1 MKIPAPIFIFA
12 AIFAFAGCAQQE
24 PPDTSEADAA
34 NIRTDVSDFVAAW
47 NTADNASLAT
57 MIAEDIVLMQPD
69 GLSLEGRDVILETM
83 ASQYDIE
90 MMQQSATTDE
100 VIALG
105 DHAYARGT
113 WRIYPTR
120 ADAAD
125 AADAGAVNGKWSA
138 LYERQPTGT
147 WHMSRWMWNQPSAVA
162 AAAE

>member
-34 NIRTDVSDFVAAW
+34 DLRTGVSDFVAAW

-69 GLSLEGRDVILETM
+69 GPLLEGRDVILETM
-83 ASQYDIE
+83 ASQYDVG
-90 MMQQSATTDE
+90 MMQQSATIDE

-113 WRIYPTR
+113 WRLDPTR
-120 ADAAD
+120 AE
-125 AADAGAVNGKWSA
+125 AADAGALNGKWSA
-138 LYERQPTGT
+138 LYERQPTGA
-147 WHMSRWMWNQPSAVA
+147 WQISRWMWNQPSD
-162 AAAE
+162 AAESED